1 MDKLNQKANYDFE
14 SERFVLIDDIGTVRG
29 KGGIKNYVQNVLR
42 KSNMSEQ
49 LYVAD
54 EIESVEELKAKLRDT
69 ITKIEIKKKELEE
82 IQERNDT
89 SR

>member
-1 MDKLNQKANYDFE
+1 MP
-14 SERFVLIDDIGTVRG
+14 
-29 KGGIKNYVQNVLR
+29 
-42 KSNMSEQ
+42 EQ

-54 EIESVEELKAKLRDT
+54 EIQSVEELKAKLRDT

>member
-14 SERFVLIDDIGTVRG
+14 SERFVLIDDIGTV
-29 KGGIKNYVQNVLR
+29 KKQGGIKNYVKNVLEQ
-42 KSNMSEQ
+42 SNMPEQ

-54 EIESVEELKAKLRDT
+54 EIQSVEELKAKLRDT

>member
-1 MDKLNQKANYDFE
+1 MGKIKQKSNYNFE
-14 SERFVLIDDIGTVRG
+14 SERFVLIDDIDTV
-29 KGGIKNYVQNVLR
+29 KKQGGIKCYVQNVLR
-42 KSNMSEQ
+42 QSNMSEQ

-54 EIESVEELKAKLRDT
+54 EIESVEGLKEKLRDT
-69 ITKIEIKKKELEE
+69 REKIEIKRKELEE

>member
-1 MDKLNQKANYDFE
+1 MDKLNQKSNYDFE
-14 SERFVLIDDIGTVRG
+14 SERFVLIDDIGTV
-29 KGGIKNYVQNVLR
+29 KKQGGIKNYVQNVLR

-54 EIESVEELKAKLRDT
+54 EIESVEELKEKLRDT
-69 ITKIEIKKKELEE
+69 ITKIELKKKELKE
-82 IQERNDT
+82 IQEKNDT

>member
-14 SERFVLIDDIGTVRG
+14 SERFVLIDDISTV
-29 KGGIKNYVQNVLR
+29 KKQCGIKGYVQNVLG
-42 KSNMSEQ
+42 KSNMPEQ

-54 EIESVEELKAKLRDT
+54 EIQSVEELKAKLRDT
-69 ITKIEIKKKELEE
+69 ITKIEIKKKEIEE